1 MGSNKCKLLS
11 TLFRLYKLR
20 GLFRYRDIC
29 GNSISL
35 TLLFYVYY
43 AHLQIVRHTCLS
55 CLTHTDHITCA
66 CGVWSTFMYRWDNT
80 LSHHHQ
86 KWAYISTNEHYSG
99 FYRNICKKAYVCSL
113 FLCVCWCMLNKT
125 HKLLYRSLNLYIYI
139 YMIKVYFL
147 FKSMAVVA

>member
-55 CLTHTDHITCA
+55 CPTHTDHITCA

-99 FYRNICKKAYVCSL
+99 FYRNICKKCVFIVFVCVLVHAQQDTQIAVQIS
-113 FLCVCWCMLNKT
+113 K
-125 HKLLYRSLNLYIYI
+125 SIYI